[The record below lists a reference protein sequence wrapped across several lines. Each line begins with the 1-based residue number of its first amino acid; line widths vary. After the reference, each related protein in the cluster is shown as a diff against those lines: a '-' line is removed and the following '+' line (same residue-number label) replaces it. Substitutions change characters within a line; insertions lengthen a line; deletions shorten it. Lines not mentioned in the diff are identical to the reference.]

1 MTIIR
6 AWWHIFGLKN
16 NKSDVTFIRDLRVCI
31 VLSCAFW
38 KAFRPK
44 PPVIALR
51 VIYAKDIPI
60 YLISEGNETQEVQ
73 KFLLQCNKN
82 SCLPFVSL
90 FGPSGPSK
98 LWGFRPSTPQKTSME
113 QRPLHGDPL
122 KAIFSEG
129 LLFFVAFLQTST
141 DGTTHTSSHIQN
153 HFTTN
158 HYLVSFFLPKKTSS
172 SHTVGCTRL
181 YCHTPLT
188 PLN

>member
-1 MTIIR
+1 MPFEK
-6 AWWHIFGLKN
+6 HLGL
-16 NKSDVTFIRDLRVCI
+16 SLLWSHYE
-31 VLSCAFW
+31 LSMQ
-38 KAFRPK
+38 K
-44 PPVIALR
+44 
-51 VIYAKDIPI
+51 IYRF

-98 LWGFRPSTPQKTSME
+98 LWGLDH
-113 QRPLHGDPL
+113 RPLRRRPWSRGHCTVTP
-122 KAIFSEG
+122 SR
-129 LLFFVAFLQTST
+129 LFFLKGFFSLLLFLQTST